1 MAKALR
7 ILARTFVSA
16 GAMLALTAAG
26 ASAQGVGVSPDGQ
39 LSFSPFKQQDKRPM
53 TQDEVDRQKAL
64 DNAYKAATNKI
75 PEQKS
80 TDPWGN
86 VRTSAPTPAAKK
98 KTTTQPP
105 Q

>member
-1 MAKALR
+1 MAKALQ
-7 ILARTFVSA
+7 ILACA
-16 GAMLALTAAG
+16 GAILVLTAAG
-26 ASAQGVGVSPDGQ
+26 ALAQGVGVSPDGQ
-39 LSFSPFKQQDKRPM
+39 LSFSPFKQQDKRPL
-53 TQDEVDRQKAL
+53 TQDEVDRQRAL
-64 DNAYKAATNKI
+64 DNAYKNATNKI

-86 VRTSAPTPAAKK
+86 VRTTAPAAPAAKK

>member
-7 ILARTFVSA
+7 ISACA
-16 GAMLALTAAG
+16 GAMLVLTAAG
-26 ASAQGVGVSPDGQ
+26 ASAQGVGISPDGQ
-39 LSFSPFKQQDKRPM
+39 MSFSPFKQQDKRPL
-53 TQDEVDRQKAL
+53 TQDEVDRQRAL
-64 DNAYKAATNKI
+64 DNAYKNATNKI

-86 VRTSAPTPAAKK
+86 VRTSAPAPAAKK
-98 KTTTQPP
+98 KPTTQTP

>member
-7 ILARTFVSA
+7 ILACA

-26 ASAQGVGVSPDGQ
+26 ASAQTVGVSPDGQ
-39 LSFSPFKQQDKRPM
+39 MSFSPFNQAPKKPL
-53 TQDEVDRQKAL
+53 TQEDVDRQRAL

-86 VRTSAPTPAAKK
+86 VRTSAPAPAAKK
-98 KTTTQPP
+98 KTTAQPP

>member
-7 ILARTFVSA
+7 ILAYA
-16 GAMLALTAAG
+16 GAMLVLTAAG

-39 LSFSPFKQQDKRPM
+39 LSFSPFKQQDKRPL
-53 TQDEVDRQKAL
+53 TQDEVDKQRAL

-75 PEQKS
+75 PEPKS

-86 VRTSAPTPAAKK
+86 VRTSAPAAKK
-98 KTTTQPP
+98 KTTTQP

>member
-1 MAKALR
+1 
-7 ILARTFVSA
+7 
-16 GAMLALTAAG
+16 MLAAAA
-26 ASAQGVGVSPDGQ
+26 ASAQGVGISPDGQ
-39 LSFSPFKQQDKRPM
+39 VSFSPFNQPQKRPL
-53 TQDEVDRQKAL
+53 TQDEIDKQRAL

-80 TDPWGN
+80 NDPWGG
-86 VRTSAPTPAAKK
+86 VRTNAPAPAAKK

>member
-7 ILARTFVSA
+7 ILACA
-16 GAMLALTAAG
+16 GAMLALTPAG
-26 ASAQGVGVSPDGQ
+26 AWAQAVGVSGDG
-39 LSFSPFKQQDKRPM
+39 LSFSPFKQQDKRPP
-53 TQDEVDRQKAL
+53 TQEEVDKQRAL

-86 VRTSAPTPAAKK
+86 VRTTAPAPAAKK

>member
-1 MAKALR
+1 MAKTLR
-7 ILARTFVSA
+7 ILACA
-16 GAMLALTAAG
+16 GTMLVLTATG

-39 LSFSPFKQQDKRPM
+39 LSFSPFKQQDKRPL
-53 TQDEVDRQKAL
+53 TQDEVDRQRAL
-64 DNAYKAATNKI
+64 DNAYKNATNKI

-86 VRTSAPTPAAKK
+86 VRTTAPAPAAKK
-98 KTTTQPP
+98 KTTTTQP

>member
-1 MAKALR
+1 
-7 ILARTFVSA
+7 
-16 GAMLALTAAG
+16 MLTLTAAG
-26 ASAQGVGVSPDGQ
+26 AWAQAVGVSGDG
-39 LSFSPFKQQDKRPM
+39 LSFSPFKQQDKRPP
-53 TQDEVDRQKAL
+53 TQEEVDKQRAL

-86 VRTSAPTPAAKK
+86 VRTTAPAAKK
-98 KTTTQPP
+98 KSTTQPP